1 MIRIVLSPEAEAD
14 ALDAF
19 RFYEARR
26 DGLGERFRD
35 HLGLA
40 LARLQLNPEEAPV
53 VYRNLRRKLV
63 QRFPFM
69 VLYQILPGILY
80 VVAVMHAKQ
89 DPAIWK
95 RRANRSGPG

>member
-1 MIRIVLSPEAEAD
+1 VIRIVLSPEAEAD

-40 LARLQLNPEEAPV
+40 LARLQLKPEEAPV

-63 QRFPFM
+63 RRFPFM
-69 VLYQILPGILY
+69 VLYQLLPRILY
-80 VVAVMHAKQ
+80 VVATMHAKQ
-89 DPAIWK
+89 DPATWK
-95 RRANRSGPG
+95 RRATRGRPG